1 MVKILQDK
9 FYASYFSIITLLL
22 SNVWLIKMS
31 FKSIYEKIFNK
42 WYNNLKICNIFSC
55 INFLFF
61 FITKILLNILSHFTI
76 SYKIRI
82 IKMMYKL

>member
-1 MVKILQDK
+1 
-9 FYASYFSIITLLL
+9 
-22 SNVWLIKMS
+22 MS

-42 WYNNLKICNIFSC
+42 WYNNYKDLQHFFII